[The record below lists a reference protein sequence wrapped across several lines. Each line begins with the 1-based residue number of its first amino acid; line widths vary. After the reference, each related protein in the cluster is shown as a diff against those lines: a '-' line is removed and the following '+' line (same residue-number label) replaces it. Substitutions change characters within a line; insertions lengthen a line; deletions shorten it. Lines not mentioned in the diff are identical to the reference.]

1 MAGSNKTVVLCK
13 GLSEKND
20 RQEKYIEMLAL
31 AGYSCEC
38 LQTLRFEFVNISEL
52 RAYLSVA
59 DRYSGKYYI
68 ISTIIKCVCHR
79 FLLIA
84 GLILTSPRTVEAVTL
99 AVKEDTSILRHW
111 KQMPAYCV
119 GSATDSLARS
129 QLNLQNCIGS
139 QTGNSKQ
146 LAEKIVLDVKRDS
159 KPLLYPCSEIA
170 RETIQSIVE
179 DSGISIEKIVVYRT
193 LESETLEQELPKI
206 LAKSSPS
213 ILVFFSPSTVEYIT
227 VQLKRSFYSVK
238 DIKAVAIGPVTRD
251 ALINSG
257 FNVYATADKPEPVAL
272 MRAITAAEFVENL
285 NKSIS

>member
-59 DRYSGKYYI
+59 DRYS
-68 ISTIIKCVCHR
+68 
-79 FLLIA
+79 